1 MRSESP
7 FLAVDAGQSSTRVRC
22 EPGPW
27 GPGWMVTSSGVR
39 TALPLAP
46 QFAAVMADV
55 VAAHPEVTGSHCTV
69 AIGSSGARDDEDPVP
84 VLAALKPYGVGRV
97 LLAHDSITS
106 YLGALGD
113 QCGVVTAAGT
123 GVITFAVG
131 STAVARVDGWGWLLG
146 DDGSAFWLGREA
158 MRAVLRAHDGR
169 GLATVLSESIGTEFD
184 DIEQAYL
191 QLHADPN
198 KVARIAGW
206 AAQVSLAAEAGDHV
220 SMGICR
226 RAGAQLACSC
236 LLYTSPSPRD
246 ATLSRMP
253 SSA

>member
-1 MRSESP
+1 MSDVVRSESP

-69 AIGSSGARDDEDPVP
+69 AIGSSGARDDKDPVP
-84 VLAALKPYGVGRV
+84 VLAALKPYGVGQV

-113 QCGVVTAAGT
+113 QLGVVTAAGT

-131 STAVARVDGWGWLLG
+131 FAAVARVDGWGWLLG
-146 DDGSAFWLGREA
+146 DDGSAFWLGRE
-158 MRAVLRAHDGR
+158 G
-169 GLATVLSESIGTEFD
+169 
-184 DIEQAYL
+184 
-191 QLHADPN
+191 
-198 KVARIAGW
+198 
-206 AAQVSLAAEAGDHV
+206 
-220 SMGICR
+220 
-226 RAGAQLACSC
+226 
-236 LLYTSPSPRD
+236 
-246 ATLSRMP
+246 
-253 SSA
+253 